1 MERVR
6 LANGKDLVIFSK
18 EDLKQV
24 FINNGY
30 SLRYN
35 LKAPKGEFIED
46 IFNKSFIILYVD
58 EAGTTI
64 LKDRTKKI
72 NYETI

>member
-1 MERVR
+1 MERIR
-6 LANGKDLVIFSK
+6 LANNKDLVIFSK
-18 EDLKQV
+18 EDLKQDV
-24 FINNGY
+24 IDNGY

-46 IFNKSFIILYVD
+46 IFNRSFIILYVD
-58 EAGTTI
+58 ESGTII
-64 LKDRTKKI
+64 LKDRTKKN